1 MKKHYHICCSDS
13 GASNLIYHWYIANK
27 KKYIF
32 SFTLNGFAKKIF
44 KKKNTKLNSKIDF
57 IITGTGKIK
66 HKYIDAIKYGKKNN
80 IKTISYLDHYV
91 NYNSRFVYKK
101 ISILPDEIW
110 TFDNP
115 SFLTAKKFYK
125 TTKIYIKKNFYL
137 DFLKKKYQI
146 YLKKKLIIKKYL
158 NILFLSEPSLINKN
172 SKKKISQNI
181 FTFLNQYNRKI
192 KLIFRFHPSEKNNDL
207 FKNIST
213 LIINKK
219 NITFGVDKNLSI
231 AKSLYEADIVIGGE
245 TYAMVLALKLKKK
258 VYSYLPIKNYPFNL
272 PFKKIEKI

>member
-1 MKKHYHICCSDS
+1 
-13 GASNLIYHWYIANK
+13 LIYHWYIANK

-32 SFTLNGFAKKIF
+32 SFSLNGFAKKIF
-44 KKKNTKLNSKIDF
+44 KKKNKKLNSKIDF

-66 HKYIDAIKYGKKNN
+66 HKYINAIKYGKKNN
-80 IKTISYLDHYV
+80 IKTISFLDHYV

-115 SFLTAKKFYK
+115 SFLMAKKFYK

-137 DFLKKKYQI
+137 DFLKKKYRI

-172 SKKKISQNI
+172 LKKEISQNI
-181 FTFLNQYNRKI
+181 FIFLNQYNKKI
-192 KLIFRFHPSEKNNDL
+192 KLIFRLHPSEKNNDL
-207 FKNIST
+207 LKNIST
-213 LIINKK
+213 VIINKK
-219 NITFGVDKNLSI
+219 NINFSVDKNLSI
-231 AKSLYEADIVIGGE
+231 TKSLYEADIVIGGE

-258 VYSYLPIKNYPFNL
+258 VYTYLPVKSYPFNL
-272 PFKKIEKI
+272 PFKKIKKI

>member
-1 MKKHYHICCSDS
+1 MKKHYHICCSDL

-32 SFTLNGFAKKIF
+32 SFSLNGFAKKIF
-44 KKKNTKLNSKIDF
+44 KKKNKKLNSKIDF

-66 HKYIDAIKYGKKNN
+66 HKYINAIRYGKKNN
-80 IKTISYLDHYV
+80 IKTISFLDHYV

-115 SFLTAKKFYK
+115 SFLMAKKFYK
-125 TTKIYIKKNFYL
+125 TTKIHIKKNFYL
-137 DFLKKKYQI
+137 DFLKKKYRI

-172 SKKKISQNI
+172 LKKEISQNI
-181 FTFLNQYNRKI
+181 FIFLNQYNKKI
-192 KLIFRFHPSEKNNDL
+192 KLIFRLHPSEKNNDL
-207 FKNIST
+207 LKNIST
-213 LIINKK
+213 VIINKK
-219 NITFGVDKNLSI
+219 NINFSVDKNLSI
-231 AKSLYEADIVIGGE
+231 TKSLYEADIVIGGE

-258 VYSYLPIKNYPFNL
+258 VYTYLPVKSYPFNL
-272 PFKKIEKI
+272 PFKKIKKI

>member
-1 MKKHYHICCSDS
+1 MKKRYHICCSDS
-13 GASNLIYHWYIANK
+13 GASNLIYYWYIANK

-32 SFTLNGFAKKIF
+32 SFSLNGFAKKIF
-44 KKKNTKLNSKIDF
+44 KKKNKKLNSKIDL

-66 HKYIDAIKYGKKNN
+66 NKYIGAIKYGKKNN
-80 IKTISYLDHYV
+80 IKTISFLDHYV
-91 NYNSRFVYKK
+91 NYNSRFVFKK

-110 TFDNP
+110 TFDKP
-115 SFLTAKKFYK
+115 SFLIAKKFYK

-172 SKKKISQNI
+172 LKKEISQNI
-181 FTFLNQYNRKI
+181 FTFLNQYNKKI
-192 KLIFRFHPSEKNNDL
+192 KLIFRLHPSENKNDL
-207 FKNIST
+207 FRSIST
-213 LIINKK
+213 LIINIK
-219 NITFGVDKNLSI
+219 NITFSVDKNLSI

-258 VYSYLPIKNYPFNL
+258 VFTYLPVKNYTFNL